1 VPSHGIQPHMN
12 NEKEDF
18 RFFLDVRSGGV
29 EDSLAFVIIQSIN
42 TILSSIGTFFIVF
55 IIFRSESGLS
65 STYHRIMAVFS
76 IFGLILAVIGG
87 LSYVLYPRDDEL
99 LDWPFFINE
108 HVVRLG
114 STLSCEIQGAVVS
127 GGYFVYQGYL
137 SSLFAFYFFV
147 IVLRIRSEVM
157 TKWVEIWLHLIP
169 IIGGALVV
177 IWGLRTQS
185 FNPHPVVTW
194 CAFIR
199 YPPLCPGHCWAPDDA
214 GCECIRGNPEDDYT
228 FNRKFIPAALYFY
241 SLIDFVSIFAITAKF
256 IFYNVGLK
264 RYLKQLKREGR
275 SLEAES
281 DELKEFRFRKSTARD
296 VLFQALLYILVLI
309 ALFVPTVISQYT
321 QDGPFYNITNTARI
335 FFVSFQGFL
344 YFLIFLHVKVHNLR
358 LIQPDLSKWDA
369 VKQTFSASPDDRVVL
384 VGLSDITIDNKE
396 PDFISNALNLERFYR
411 DDLNDSV
418 DDDRTVE
425 RRMDPDI
432 ASLQTPSGATIFP
445 AFTAGPDR
453 DKDGQDRFVDH
464 EKIDAESSHSQSL
477 GSFISSEFDHSYDDE

>member
-1 VPSHGIQPHMN
+1 MN

-18 RFFLDVRSGGV
+18 RFFLDVDSGGM
-29 EDSLAFVIIQSIN
+29 EDSLAFVIIQAIN
-42 TILSSIGTFFIVF
+42 AILSSIGSFFILF
-55 IIFRSESGLS
+55 IICRSESGLS

-76 IFGLILAVIGG
+76 IFGLIIAVVGG

-114 STLSCEIQGAVVS
+114 STLSCEIQGVVVS

-147 IVLRIRSEVM
+147 IVLRIRNEVM
-157 TKWVEIWLHLIP
+157 TKWVEIWFHLIP
-169 IIGGALVV
+169 MIGGAVVV

-185 FNPHPVVTW
+185 FNPHPVVSW

-228 FNRKFIPAALYFY
+228 FNRKFVPAALYFY

-275 SLEAES
+275 SLEEES
-281 DELKEFRFRKSTARD
+281 DELKEIRFRKSTARD
-296 VLFQALLYILVLI
+296 ALFQASLYILVLTS
-309 ALFVPTVISQYT
+309 LFVSTVISQYT
-321 QDGPFYNITNTARI
+321 QDGPFYNIANSVRI
-335 FFVSFQGFL
+335 FIASVQGFL
-344 YFLIFLHVKVHNLR
+344 YFLVFLHVKVHNLQ
-358 LIQPDLSKWDA
+358 LVQPDLSKWDA
-369 VKQTFSASPDDRVVL
+369 VKQTFSASLDDSVVL
-384 VGLSDITIDNKE
+384 VGLSDISIHNKE
-396 PDFISNALNLERFYR
+396 PDFISNALNLERFHH
-411 DDLNDSV
+411 DELNDSGG
-418 DDDRTVE
+418 DDMTVE
-425 RRMDPDI
+425 RPVDDI

-445 AFTAGPDR
+445 AFQAGPDR
-453 DKDGQDRFVDH
+453 DIDVQDRFMDH
-464 EKIDAESSHSQSL
+464 EEIDVQSSHSQSL
-477 GSFISSEFDHSYDDE
+477 GSLISSEFDHSYDE